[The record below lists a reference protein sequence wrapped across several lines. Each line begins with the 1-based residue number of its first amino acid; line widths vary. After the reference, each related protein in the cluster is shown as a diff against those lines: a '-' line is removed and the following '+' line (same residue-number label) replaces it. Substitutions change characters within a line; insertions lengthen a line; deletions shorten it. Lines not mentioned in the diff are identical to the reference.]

1 MRMKH
6 ERIAT
11 GKRKPVNLSI
21 DELVLADAR
30 ALGINLS
37 QACEIAL
44 KQSVAGERKRRWV
57 AENFEALQ
65 SSNEWVEKHGLPL
78 AKYRMF

>member
-1 MRMKH
+1 MKH

-37 QACEIAL
+37 QACETAL
-44 KQSVAGERKRRWV
+44 KQSVASERKRRWV
-57 AENFEALQ
+57 EENFEALQ

>member
-37 QACEIAL
+37 QACETAL

-57 AENFEALQ
+57 EENFEALQ